1 METKQAEKKL
11 HHMELRERKQL
22 KLEGVEEVLSFDAQ
36 EVLLGTTQGNL
47 AIRGSGLLV
56 SGLSLENGTLEVNGC
71 INSLTYSSKGTKSK
85 GELFRRLLK

>member
-1 METKQAEKKL
+1 METKGTEKKP
-11 HHMELRERKQL
+11 HRMELRERKQL

-56 SGLSLENGTLEVNGC
+56 SGLSLENGTLEVSGC
-71 INSLTYSSKGTKSK
+71 INSLTYSNKGMKSK
-85 GELFRRLLK
+85 GDVFRRLLK

>member
-36 EVLLGTTQGNL
+36 EVLL
-47 AIRGSGLLV
+47 I
-56 SGLSLENGTLEVNGC
+56 
-71 INSLTYSSKGTKSK
+71 
-85 GELFRRLLK
+85 